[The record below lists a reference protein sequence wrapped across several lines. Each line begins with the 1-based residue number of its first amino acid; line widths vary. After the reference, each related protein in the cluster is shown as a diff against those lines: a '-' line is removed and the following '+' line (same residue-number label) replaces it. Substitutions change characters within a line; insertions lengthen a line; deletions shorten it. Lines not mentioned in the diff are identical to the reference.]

1 MDFAGLRVRKPA
13 PPIKH
18 HIKKIQIEQKR
29 KKRFF
34 SFPQQQLLF
43 FSPSEERH
51 SQQSKFVSAFNVAAI
66 TRVNSSEVIVTEDSF
81 CPS

>member
-29 KKRFF
+29 KKKVFF
-34 SFPQQQLLF
+34 FPTTAAPF

-66 TRVNSSEVIVTEDSF
+66 TRVNSSEVIVTED
-81 CPS
+81 